1 MDASGAGPQWVC
13 LCGVNPSLNA
23 LQGNGSMGLK
33 GRIGR
38 DLFMC
43 SFAEQSI
50 VAKLEYFREN
60 NKIPHILFYG
70 PTHSNKDLLVSDY
83 IQKIYGFDKVL
94 IKQNVL
100 FVSCSGKGIKFI
112 RDEIKTFSKMHIQ
125 QSEGAT
131 VFKTVVLLNA
141 DFLTDDAQSALRRS
155 IELFSYNTRFFLLV
169 ENRSRLLKPILSRFC
184 EMYVPPSTESVKPSC
199 KALQEGVL
207 RVIAT
212 DMAALSHP
220 CESAIMNMAA
230 RWVEAGLS
238 SYDFLAW
245 LETDGSDENVL
256 NTVVIR
262 VLNTRFLFHRLK
274 QEYRC
279 EKLFLWTLLDFYFF
293 RGYDDLVRMASM

>member
-1 MDASGAGPQWVC
+1 
-13 LCGVNPSLNA
+13 
-23 LQGNGSMGLK
+23 
-33 GRIGR
+33 
-38 DLFMC
+38 MC
-43 SFAEQSI
+43 SAAEKSI
-50 VAKLEYFREN
+50 VSKLEYFREN

-125 QSEGAT
+125 QSEAAT

-184 EMYVPPSTESVKPSC
+184 EMYVPPAEESGSANPSC
-199 KALQEGVL
+199 KALQEGSYASA
-207 RVIAT
+207 VISA
-212 DMAALSHP
+212 DMAALRNP
-220 CESAIMNMAA
+220 CESEIMNMAA

-245 LETDGSDENVL
+245 LETDGSDENVS
-256 NTVVIR
+256 NTVVNR

-293 RGYDDLVRMASM
+293 RGYDDLVKMASL

>member
-1 MDASGAGPQWVC
+1 
-13 LCGVNPSLNA
+13 
-23 LQGNGSMGLK
+23 
-33 GRIGR
+33 
-38 DLFMC
+38 
-43 SFAEQSI
+43 
-50 VAKLEYFREN
+50 
-60 NKIPHILFYG
+60 
-70 PTHSNKDLLVSDY
+70 LVSDY

-125 QSEGAT
+125 QSEGET

-184 EMYVPPSTESVKPSC
+184 EMYVHPSDESGSSC

-207 RVIAT
+207 GIIQS
-212 DMAALSHP
+212 DMAALHNP
-220 CESAIMNMAA
+220 CESDIMNMAA

-245 LETDGSDENVL
+245 LDVSSNGSDEN
-256 NTVVIR
+256 

-274 QEYRC
+274 REYRC

-293 RGYDDLVRMASM
+293 RSYDDLTRMCSI

>member
-1 MDASGAGPQWVC
+1 
-13 LCGVNPSLNA
+13 
-23 LQGNGSMGLK
+23 
-33 GRIGR
+33 
-38 DLFMC
+38 MC
-43 SFAEQSI
+43 SAAEKSI
-50 VAKLEYFREN
+50 VSKLEYFREN

-125 QSEGAT
+125 QSEAAT

-184 EMYVPPSTESVKPSC
+184 EMYVPPAEESGSANPSC
-199 KALQEGVL
+199 KALQEGL
-207 RVIAT
+207 IAA
-212 DMAALSHP
+212 DMAALRNP
-220 CESAIMNMAA
+220 CESEIMNMAA

-245 LETDGSDENVL
+245 LETNGSDENVS
-256 NTVVIR
+256 NTVVNR

-293 RGYDDLVRMASM
+293 RSYDDLAHMCSI